1 MAMKINIITPFPEI
15 IEGALS
21 TSILGRAE
29 KNSIVEYNIIN
40 LREFGEG
47 PHKKLDDHPFSGG
60 PGMVMMAGPIFKAFE
75 KELPDVDTTIRVIL
89 PTPVGVKYDQ
99 KMADELSREKELV
112 FICGHYKGVDERVID
127 SLVTDE
133 ISIGDYVLTGGEI
146 PTLAIIDSVV
156 RLLEGAIG
164 DPESAETDSF
174 SHPLLDAPHYTR
186 PANFRGMEVP
196 EILLS
201 GDHKKIEDW
210 KNELRLK
217 RTKERRSDIL
227 TENKS

>member
-1 MAMKINIITPFPEI
+1 MKISIITPFPEI

-21 TSILGRAE
+21 ASILGRAE
-29 KNSIVEYNIIN
+29 KNGIVEYNIIN

-47 PHKKLDDHPFSGG
+47 THKKLDDYPFSGG
-60 PGMVMMAGPIFKAFE
+60 PGMVMMAGPIFEAFE
-75 KELPDVDTTIRVIL
+75 KEISDSETTKRVIL

-99 KMADELSREKELV
+99 KMASELSKEKELV

-133 ISIGDYVLTGGEI
+133 ISIGDYVVTGGEI

-156 RLLEGAIG
+156 RLLKGAIG

-174 SHPLLDAPHYTR
+174 SHSLLDVPHYTR

-217 RTKERRSDIL
+217 RTKERRADLLS
-227 TENKS
+227 ENKG